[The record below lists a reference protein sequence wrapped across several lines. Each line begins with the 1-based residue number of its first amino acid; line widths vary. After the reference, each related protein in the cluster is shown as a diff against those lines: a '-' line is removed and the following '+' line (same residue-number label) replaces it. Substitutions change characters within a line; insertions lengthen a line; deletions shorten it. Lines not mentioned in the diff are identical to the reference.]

1 MDIVLIVISFLLV
14 IGGLL
19 GCVLPVLPGPPL
31 AYVGL
36 LLAHV
41 TDKVEFSAVQLV
53 SWLVLVIVLQVLDY
67 VTPMLGSKYTGGSE
81 NGNRGCIAGTIL
93 GLFFMPWG
101 IVVGPFA
108 GAVLGELLGGKDM
121 AHALKAGIGT
131 FLGVVFGVLLKIVFC
146 FYFLYELFVSL

>member
-31 AYVGL
+31 TYVGL

-53 SWLVLVIVLQVLDY
+53 SWLVLVIVLQVMDY

-81 NGNRGCIAGTIL
+81 YGNRGCIAGTIL

-121 AHALKAGIGT
+121 PHALKAGIGT

-146 FYFLYELFVSL
+146 FYFLYELIVSV